1 VRISKFNWRGG
12 CHSQGN
18 QDLMAHFLLEIA
30 INKFC
35 NNANIDLSELDGQR
49 INLKVAMTPFET
61 NFIFLNNRVHVLATD
76 SSSSDAEIIIEPKV
90 VKSLFNKTPAKELL
104 KKDEIK
110 ITGNVKS
117 AQLLLEVIE
126 QVDFDVEEIMA
137 NIFGDMPSQAMIKAG
152 NLLKE
157 NIDFENLS
165 FEKLKQDFAHFVVSP
180 TKDSSTNS

>member
-1 VRISKFNWRGG
+1 
-12 CHSQGN
+12 
-18 QDLMAHFLLEIA
+18 MAHFLLEIA

-35 NNANIDLSELDGQR
+35 NNANIDLSDLDGQR
-49 INLKVAMTPFET
+49 INLKVSKTPFET

-137 NIFGDMPSQAMIKAG
+137 NILGDMPSQAMIKAG

-165 FEKLKQDFAHFVVSP
+165 FEKLKQDFARFVVSP

>member
-1 VRISKFNWRGG
+1 
-12 CHSQGN
+12 
-18 QDLMAHFLLEIA
+18 MAHFLLEVA

-35 NNANIDLSELDGQR
+35 NNANIDLSDLDGQR

-61 NFIFLNNRVHVLATD
+61 NFIFLNNCVHVLATD
-76 SSSSDAEIIIEPKV
+76 SSSSDTEIIIEPKV
-90 VKSLFNKTPAKELL
+90 VKSLFNKTSAKELL

-152 NLLKE
+152 NLLKG

-165 FEKLKQDFAHFVVSP
+165 FEKLKQDFARFVVSP
-180 TKDSSTNS
+180 TKDSSAKS

>member
-1 VRISKFNWRGG
+1 
-12 CHSQGN
+12 
-18 QDLMAHFLLEIA
+18 MAHFLLEIA

-35 NNANIDLSELDGQR
+35 NNANIDLSGLDGQR
-49 INLKVAMTPFET
+49 INLKVSKTPFET

-76 SSSSDAEIIIEPKV
+76 GSSLDAEIIIEPKV

-165 FEKLKQDFAHFVVSP
+165 FEKLKQDFARFVVSP
-180 TKDSSTNS
+180 TKDSSANS

>member
-1 VRISKFNWRGG
+1 MRISKFNRRGG
-12 CHSQGN
+12 CYSQGN
-18 QDLMAHFLLEIA
+18 QGLMAHFLLEIA

-35 NNANIDLSELDGQR
+35 NNANLDLSDLDGQR
-49 INLKVAMTPFET
+49 INLKVAKTPFET

-137 NIFGDMPSQAMIKAG
+137 NIFGDMPSQAMIKVG

-165 FEKLKQDFAHFVVSP
+165 FEKLKQDFARFVVSP
-180 TKDSSTNS
+180 TKDSSANS

>member
-35 NNANIDLSELDGQR
+35 NNANIDLSDLDGQR
-49 INLKVAMTPFET
+49 INLKVAKTPFET

-76 SSSSDAEIIIEPKV
+76 SSASDAEIIIEPKV

-117 AQLLLEVIE
+117 AQLLFEVIE

-157 NIDFENLS
+157 NIDFDNLS
-165 FEKLKQDFAHFVVSP
+165 FEKLKQDFARFVVSP

>member
-1 VRISKFNWRGG
+1 
-12 CHSQGN
+12 
-18 QDLMAHFLLEIA
+18 MAHFLLEIA

-35 NNANIDLSELDGQR
+35 NNANLNLSDLDGQR
-49 INLKVAMTPFET
+49 INLKVAKTPFET

-76 SSSSDAEIIIEPKV
+76 SSSSDAEIFIEPKV

-126 QVDFDVEEIMA
+126 QVDFDIEEIMA

-157 NIDFENLS
+157 NIDLENLS
-165 FEKLKQDFAHFVVSP
+165 FEKLKQDFARFVVSP
-180 TKDSSTNS
+180 TKDSSAKS